1 MRYAIY
7 AFATLAVVITAT
19 ATISTITPHPAA
31 AQETTAIAVGDL
43 WFCDSSFQ
51 DGVCETTISAGDTVA
66 WDFSGAAL
74 PHTTTECGDSC
85 DAPSG
90 SPLWNSGTVSDGST
104 FQFTFSEPGTYSY
117 LCTIHPVPMRGRIT
131 VLAVQEQPAATP
143 DASPPPDDSPPAPS
157 TPAPVVVA
165 PPVTGQGMQRDAG
178 GLPWTPV
185 ALAASGVALAGLGAA
200 RLRRAGR

>member
-1 MRYAIY
+1 MMRSAIRL
-7 AFATLAVVITAT
+7 FATLAVVVTVT
-19 ATISTITPHPAA
+19 ATISAVTPHPAA
-31 AQETTAIAVGDL
+31 AQETTTIAVGDL

-51 DGVCETTISAGDTVA
+51 NGVCETTISAGDTIA

-104 FQFTFSEPGTYSY
+104 FQFTFNEPGTYSY
-117 LCTIHPVPMRGRIT
+117 RCNIHPGPMRGQVT
-131 VLAVQEQPAATP
+131 VLAAQEEPTATP
-143 DASPPPDDSPPAPS
+143 EASPPPDDSPPGP
-157 TPAPVVVA
+157 TVVA
-165 PPVTGQGMQRDAG
+165 PPVTGQGMRSEAG
-178 GLPWTPV
+178 ALPWAAA

-200 RLRRAGR
+200 TLRRARRLG